1 MQMISMHKKNM
12 QRGFTAIELVVV
24 IAIFGILSSVV
35 LIRFSTFTQGV
46 NIFNTTQDIALR
58 IKQAQNS
65 AILGQ
70 YPKTSA
76 HAVIIDDIANW
87 KPKYGVYFD
96 LATPEMFSVFFDEN
110 TNDVYDN
117 PLDGSPCTAVDG
129 ECIDEIRIAGSQQE
143 LYRICAG
150 DDCSVEKVAL
160 MFQRPFP
167 DLIATDNGAQNGS
180 PTLFNE
186 NIRIVLKSGNDTET
200 TYRMITITPLGQI
213 SVSNVAIEDIN
224 TGVQGPGIN

>member
-1 MQMISMHKKNM
+1 MVSTQHTKTN
-12 QRGFTAIELVVV
+12 RGFTAIELVVV

-46 NIFNTTQDIALR
+46 NIFNTAQDIALR

-96 LATPEMFSVFFDEN
+96 TAVPDMFSVFFDEN
-110 TNDVYDN
+110 NNDMYDN
-117 PLDGSPCTAVDG
+117 PNNSSPCNATEG

-143 LYRICAG
+143 IYRICAG
-150 DDCSVEKVAL
+150 DDCGVQKVAL

-167 DLIATDNGAQNGS
+167 DLIATDNGSTNAA
-180 PTLFNE
+180 PVLFNE
-186 NIRIVLKSGNDTET
+186 SIRVVLKSGADTET

>member
-1 MQMISMHKKNM
+1 MVSTQHTKMN
-12 QRGFTAIELVVV
+12 RGFTAIELVVV
-24 IAIFGILSSVV
+24 IAIFGVLSSVV

-70 YPKTSA
+70 YPKTNA
-76 HAVIIDDIANW
+76 HHVIINDIANW

-96 LATPEMFSVFFDEN
+96 TAVPDMFAVFFDEN
-110 TNDVYDN
+110 DNDMYDN
-117 PLDGSPCTAVDG
+117 ALVSGTPCSSETG

-143 LYRICAG
+143 IYRICAG
-150 DDCSVEKVAL
+150 DDCGVQKVAL

-167 DLIATDNGAQNGS
+167 DLIATDNGSTNAS

-186 NIRIVLKSGNDTET
+186 NIRIILKSGADTET
-200 TYRMITITPLGQI
+200 TYRMITVTPLGQI
-213 SVSNVAIEDIN
+213 SVSNVAIGDIN
-224 TGVQGPGIN
+224 VGPEGPGVN

>member
-1 MQMISMHKKNM
+1 MVSTQHTKMN
-12 QRGFTAIELVVV
+12 RGFTAIELVVV
-24 IAIFGILSSVV
+24 IAIFGVLSSVV

-70 YPKTSA
+70 YPKTNA
-76 HAVIIDDIANW
+76 HPVIIDDIANW

-96 LATPEMFSVFFDEN
+96 TAVPDVFSVFFDEN
-110 TNDVYDN
+110 NNDMYDN
-117 PLDGSPCTAVDG
+117 PINSSPCNATDG

-143 LYRICAG
+143 IYRICAG
-150 DDCSVEKVAL
+150 DDCGVQKVAL

-167 DLIATDNGAQNGS
+167 DLIATDNGSTNAS

-186 NIRIVLKSGNDTET
+186 NIRIILKSGADTET
-200 TYRMITITPLGQI
+200 TYRMITVTPLGQI
-213 SVSNVAIEDIN
+213 SVSNVAIGDIN
-224 TGVQGPGIN
+224 VGPEGPGVN

>member
-1 MQMISMHKKNM
+1 MVSTQHTKTN
-12 QRGFTAIELVVV
+12 RGFTAIELVVV

-35 LIRFSTFTQGV
+35 LIRFSTFTQGG
-46 NIFNTTQDIALR
+46 NIFNTAQDIALR

-70 YPKTSA
+70 YPKTSE

-96 LATPEMFSVFFDEN
+96 TAVPDVFSVFFDEN
-110 TNDVYDN
+110 NNDMYDN
-117 PLDGSPCTAVDG
+117 PLNSSPCAAVDG

-143 LYRICAG
+143 IYRICAG
-150 DDCSVEKVAL
+150 DDCSVQKVAL

-167 DLIATDNGAQNGS
+167 DLIATDNGSTNAS
-180 PTLFNE
+180 PVLFNE
-186 NIRIVLKSGNDTET
+186 NIRVVLKSGTDTET

-213 SVSNVAIEDIN
+213 SVSNVAIGDIN
-224 TGVQGPGIN
+224 VGPEGPGVN